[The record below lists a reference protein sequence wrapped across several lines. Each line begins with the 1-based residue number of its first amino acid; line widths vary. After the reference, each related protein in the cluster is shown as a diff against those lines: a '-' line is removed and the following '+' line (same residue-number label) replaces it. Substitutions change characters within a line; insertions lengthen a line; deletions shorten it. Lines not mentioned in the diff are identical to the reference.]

1 MLFFRTTVLLFI
13 TTGVSSTAAFIVI
26 YYVPL
31 YFQFTRGDDALGSAV
46 RLLPIVFTLV
56 FGVVAGGIALTKVGY
71 YSPFYIAGTCLGLIG
86 AALFHTID
94 LDTTAAKIY
103 GYSILVGIGSGL
115 FSQAGYSIAQAKV
128 PKDQI
133 AGATGFIALGQ
144 LVAPTIALSIAGTV
158 FINTATSGLQDLLPN
173 TPVETI
179 KQAITG
185 TASAL
190 LSQQD
195 EATRRAALVIIVGAI
210 SKVFILDITSFAVG
224 VVAAFAMKFERIVI
238 SGGPGN

>member
-1 MLFFRTTVLLFI
+1 MSPSTFNSLRYYILCTEMLTV
-13 TTGVSSTAAFIVI
+13 
-26 YYVPL
+26 
-31 YFQFTRGDDALGSAV
+31 QGDDALHAAV

-56 FGVVAGGIALTKVGY
+56 FGVVAGGIALTKIGY

-94 LDTTAAKIY
+94 LNTSAGKIY
-103 GYSILVGIGSGL
+103 GYSILVGLGAGL
-115 FSQAGYSIAQAKV
+115 FSQAGYPIAQAKV
-128 PKDQI
+128 PKHQL

-158 FINTATSGLQDLLPN
+158 FINTATTGLQGLLPD

-185 TASAL
+185 TASTL

-195 EATRRAALVIIVGAI
+195 EVTRRAALDIIVGAI
-210 SKVFILDITSFAVG
+210 SKVFILDIAAFAVG
-224 VVAAFAMKFERIVI
+224 VVASFAMKFERIVI
-238 SGGPGN
+238 SPGGGGN

>member
-1 MLFFRTTVLLFI
+1 MTLLTI
-13 TTGVSSTAAFIVI
+13 
-26 YYVPL
+26 
-31 YFQFTRGDDALGSAV
+31 QGDDALHSAV

-86 AALFHTID
+86 ASLFHTID
-94 LDTTAAKIY
+94 LDTSAAKLY
-103 GYSILVGIGSGL
+103 GYSILVGLGSGL
-115 FSQAGYSIAQAKV
+115 FSQAGYPIAQAKV
-128 PKDQI
+128 PKHQL

-144 LVAPTIALSIAGTV
+144 LVGPTIALSIAGTV
-158 FINTATSGLQDLLPN
+158 FINTATSGLQDLLPD

-185 TASAL
+185 TASTL

-195 EATRRAALVIIVGAI
+195 EATRRAALDIIVGAI
-210 SKVFILDITSFAVG
+210 SKVFILDITAFAVG

-238 SGGPGN
+238 